1 MNELWLHQLLKFPVV
16 LKRLLVSQW
25 YLKYDVDYRR
35 DSSEQ
40 RPNVQL
46 PDLAVR
52 EDKGTVR
59 GKNIDL
65 KICTAKSLSHTLLG
79 LSWAWELLQSIVSI
93 PQLKLMPEDM
103 NSYM

>member
-1 MNELWLHQLLKFPVV
+1 MASIPMNELWLHQLLKFPVV

-25 YLKYDVDYRR
+25 YLKYDVDYLR

-52 EDKGTVR
+52 EDKGAVR
-59 GKNIDL
+59 GKI
-65 KICTAKSLSHTLLG
+65 
-79 LSWAWELLQSIVSI
+79 SI
-93 PQLKLMPEDM
+93 
-103 NSYM
+103 